1 MQTKSLPA
9 KTDQIESDNDQKK
22 HTSAD
27 DLVKLEEESK
37 VNDKPQVQISNQ
49 APKLTSRS
57 SFVLSEG
64 VYELNLD
71 DFQDI
76 EYFEDEE
83 ESKEEENEDF

>member
-1 MQTKSLPA
+1 MPA
-9 KTDQIESDNDQKK
+9 KTDQIESDNYQKK

-49 APKLTSRS
+49 AQKLTSRS